1 MCKIQNFAVVKT
13 ILQFKF
19 KCELAWSSRYPS
31 QLLFSVF
38 DGHVKTKGYLGHASQ
53 ASYDVVVVGGGV
65 NRPTNRLVLFFIRIQ
80 TGMLNYLQHRFSRS
94 PNPSI
99 GIGGGCS
106 KRTQVAQK
114 ATVVQLRSFVWYCK
128 VAPGLQ
134 IQDETFGCSLRAFLL
149 SGFRLT
155 DKEVKMSQN
164 IKTRGGGELKCAF
177 FSLKRFFF
185 LDKHHTVWRLNPTN
199 TQRTER
205 FFKAILLSSWPPSQD
220 A

>member
-1 MCKIQNFAVVKT
+1 M
-13 ILQFKF
+13 
-19 KCELAWSSRYPS
+19 AWSSRYLS

-65 NRPTNRLVLFFIRIQ
+65 NRPTNLLVLFFIRIQ

-94 PNPSI
+94 QNPSI

-149 SGFRLT
+149 SVFRLT

-177 FSLKRFFF
+177 FSLKRFF
-185 LDKHHTVWRLNPTN
+185 
-199 TQRTER
+199 
-205 FFKAILLSSWPPSQD
+205 LLGQTSHCLEVEPSQHTED
-220 A
+220 REVFQSDPIKLMTSFSRCIKIT